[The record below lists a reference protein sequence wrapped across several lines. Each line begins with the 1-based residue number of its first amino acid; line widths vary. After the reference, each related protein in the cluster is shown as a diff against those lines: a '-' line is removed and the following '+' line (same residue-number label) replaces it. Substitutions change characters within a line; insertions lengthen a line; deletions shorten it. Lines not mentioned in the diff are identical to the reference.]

1 MEHKTPKE
9 VIEEVIDTI
18 ERELMN
24 STSTRYRAKEGD
36 YIGTDVDYIYDW
48 FKEYKNVLRARYE

>member
-1 MEHKTPKE
+1 MECKKPKE
-9 VIEEVIDTI
+9 IIEEVIDTI

-24 STSTRYRAKEGD
+24 STSTRYRTREGD
-36 YIGTDVDYIYDW
+36 YIGADVDYIYDW

>member
-1 MEHKTPKE
+1 MECKKPKE
-9 VIEEVIDTI
+9 IIEDVIDTI

-24 STSTRYRAKEGD
+24 STSTRYRTKEGD
-36 YIGTDVDYIYDW
+36 YISADVDYIYDW

>member
-1 MEHKTPKE
+1 MECKKPKE
-9 VIEEVIDTI
+9 IIEDVIDTI

-24 STSTRYRAKEGD
+24 STSPRYRTKEGD
-36 YIGTDVDYIYDW
+36 YIGVDVDYIYDW

>member
-24 STSTRYRAKEGD
+24 STSTRYRTKEGD